1 MSAAVFAH
9 VLVLRGAKL
18 ENELMAMLSEERRTE
33 VQAVLEKAKEMSPA
47 EIRLQLKQLRNDLTH
62 RHRDSARGRIGLPL
76 DRVSPKLSAW
86 LTRPF

>member
-1 MSAAVFAH
+1 MSAAVFAY
-9 VLVLRGAKL
+9 VLVLRGTKF
-18 ENELMAMLSEERRTE
+18 ENELMALLSEERRTE

-47 EIRLQLKQLRNDLTH
+47 EVRLQLKQLRNDQIN
-62 RHRDSARGRIGLPL
+62 RHRESARGRIGFQL